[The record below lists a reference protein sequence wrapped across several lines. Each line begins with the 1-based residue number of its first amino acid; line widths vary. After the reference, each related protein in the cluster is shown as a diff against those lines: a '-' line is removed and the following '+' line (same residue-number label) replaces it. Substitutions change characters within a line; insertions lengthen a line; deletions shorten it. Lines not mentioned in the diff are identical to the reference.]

1 MPVRATD
8 QPQDP
13 AAASAAIP
21 PPDPNRDPPH
31 DLFTPAFH
39 QRPHTALAK
48 LRDTAPAVP
57 VMTPNGLRTWLITG
71 YEDARALL
79 ADPRLSKDMRIGKDL
94 IPRNFADPAK
104 QAEFLQEAGERSQ
117 FPHVLSVHM
126 LDSDPPD
133 HTRLRRLVGRAF
145 TARRV
150 ESLRPRITEL
160 TDELLAGIAAH
171 ERIDLMEALAFPVPF
186 TVICWLLGVP
196 PQDRADFRRWSN
208 LLVSGAG
215 TEEVRDASADMI
227 GYLRAQI
234 AAKRSSPADDMLSDL
249 ILARDDGD
257 RLTEDE
263 LLSMAFLLLVAGH
276 ETTVNLIG
284 NGALALL
291 THPQVRERLL
301 ADDALWPAAVEEFLR
316 YDGPVANATW
326 RFTTEPVQVGEVVIP
341 EGEFVSISIGA
352 AGRDPRRYPDPDR
365 LDIDRPGTAGLAFG
379 HGIHHC
385 LGAPLARLEGRI
397 VLGRLFARLPG
408 LRLAADPAEL
418 RWRSSLMMRGLE
430 ELPVLTA

>member
-1 MPVRATD
+1 MPGTD
-8 QPQDP
+8 TP
-13 AAASAAIP
+13 SP
-21 PPDPNRDPPH
+21 PL
-31 DLFTPAFH
+31 DLFTPAFF
-39 QRPHTALAK
+39 QRPHAALAE
-48 LRDTAPAVP
+48 LRDTAPALP
-57 VMTPNGLRTWLITG
+57 VMTPNGLRTWLVTG

-79 ADPRLSKDMRIGKDL
+79 ADPRLSKDMRVGKDL
-94 IPRNFADPAK
+94 VPRNFADPRK
-104 QAEFLQEAGERSQ
+104 QAEFLKEAGERSQ

-133 HTRLRRLVGRAF
+133 HTRLRKLVGRAF

-150 ESLRPRITEL
+150 ESLGPRITAL
-160 TDELLAGIAAH
+160 TDELLDGVARH
-171 ERIDLMEALAFPVPF
+171 ERTDLMEGLAFPLPF

-196 PQDRADFRRWSN
+196 PHDRAEFRRWSN

-227 GYLRAQI
+227 AYLRALI
-234 AAKRSSPADDMLSDL
+234 AGKRAAPEDDMLSDL
-249 ILARDDGD
+249 VIATDEGE
-257 RLTEDE
+257 RLSSDE
-263 LLSMAFLLLVAGH
+263 LIAMAFLLLVAGH

-291 THPQVRERLL
+291 RHPAVREQL
-301 ADDALWPAAVEEFLR
+301 ARDASLWPAAVEEFLR
-316 YDGPVANATW
+316 YDGPVTNATW
-326 RFTTEPVQVGEVVIP
+326 RFTTEPVPVGDVVIP
-341 EGEFVSISIGA
+341 EGEFVTISLGA
-352 AGRDPRRYPDPDR
+352 AGRDPRRYEDPDR
-365 LDIDRPGTAGLAFG
+365 LDVTRGNAAGLAFG

-397 VLGRLFARLPG
+397 VLSRLFARLPG
-408 LRLAADPAEL
+408 LRLAVDAGEL